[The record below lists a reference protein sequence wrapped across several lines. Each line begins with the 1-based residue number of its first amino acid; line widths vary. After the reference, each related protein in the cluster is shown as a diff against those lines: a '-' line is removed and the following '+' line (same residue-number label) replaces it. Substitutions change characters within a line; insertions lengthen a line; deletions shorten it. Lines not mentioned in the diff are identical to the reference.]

1 MNEPQQADQMVSS
14 KLGIVELI
22 VRWVA
27 GQSFNN
33 VLLILILVSIGWLGW
48 FGLTKAIP
56 EHLRQIQTGYESLE
70 KSHAKERSEAIRMY
84 DKWFERMAPQQTA
97 NVKRE

>member
-1 MNEPQQADQMVSS
+1 MNEPQQGDQMVSS

-48 FGLTKAIP
+48 FTLTKAVP

-70 KSHAKERSEAIRMY
+70 KSHSKERAEAIRMY

-97 NVKRE
+97 NIKRE